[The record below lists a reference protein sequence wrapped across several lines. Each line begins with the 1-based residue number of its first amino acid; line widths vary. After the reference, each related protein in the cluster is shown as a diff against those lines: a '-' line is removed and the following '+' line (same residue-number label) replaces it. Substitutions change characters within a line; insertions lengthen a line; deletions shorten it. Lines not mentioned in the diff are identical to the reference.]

1 MEKIFKIEYAPAV
14 HFDLDETAEYITNTL
29 CAPQAAQNLLSKIR
43 KTIENL
49 KTFPFSGT
57 LVDSQDSASISIRWV
72 RAENY
77 MIFYTVN
84 EADECVYVLRI
95 LYGSSNYPNVL

>member
-1 MEKIFKIEYAPAV
+1 MKNYSAKISDEAKEDIAKALDYIAIE
-14 HFDLDETAEYITNTL
+14 L
-29 CAPQAAQNLLSKIR
+29 CAPMAALNLNAKITEEI
-43 KTIENL
+43 KLL

-57 LVDSQDSASISIRWV
+57 LVDSQDSASVAIRWV

-84 EADECVYVLRI
+84 EAEESVYVLRI
-95 LYGSSNYPNVL
+95 LYGSSNYQNTL